1 MLRIL
6 SLKPKMNKIISTSSL
21 YLLKELSKRE
31 IFSRYKGSFLG
42 VWWALFT
49 PLAMLLVFTFVFGE
63 IFQAKWPGGIG
74 NIEEFSVNLYAGLII
89 FWFFN
94 EVVSKAP
101 SIIVSQPNYVTKVI
115 FPLELLPVVTL
126 VSALFHLAINSVILY
141 VSAFVVFGEVHIGYM
156 NILWAVLLMTP
167 MLLGLGWFFSA
178 LGVYIRDT
186 ATVIGLFLN
195 LLMFLSPIFYPMQA
209 VPERLQWLFTVNPL
223 TLPIEWVRNGIT
235 MNQTPFLDEAACYAL
250 CSILIGWG
258 GRYFFKIV
266 RQGFADVL

>member
-1 MLRIL
+1 M
-6 SLKPKMNKIISTSSL
+6 KFVISRSTL
-21 YLLKELSKRE
+21 YLLKELSQRE
-31 IFSRYKGSFLG
+31 IFSRYRGSILG

-63 IFQAKWPGGIG
+63 IFQAKWPGGVG
-74 NIEEFSVNLYAGLII
+74 NIAEFAVNLYAGLII

-101 SIIVSQPNYVTKVI
+101 SIIVTQPNYVTKVI
-115 FPLELLPVVTL
+115 FPLELLPIVAFI
-126 VSALFHLAINSVILY
+126 SALFHLAINALILY
-141 VSAFVVFGEVHIGYM
+141 VTAFIVFGEIGSGYL
-156 NILWAVLLMTP
+156 NILLVVLVMTP

-195 LLMFLSPIFYPMQA
+195 LLMFLSPIFYPIQA
-209 VPERLQWLFTVNPL
+209 VPERLQWIFSVNPL
-223 TLPIEWVRNGIT
+223 TLPIEWIRNGIT
-235 MNQTPFLDEAACYAL
+235 MNQAPLWDEVGFYAF
-250 CSILIGWG
+250 CSLMIGLG